1 MNQNDLNNQGVR
13 WHMNRTLLYLI
24 TIFFVIALGCTK
36 SVDNPSVRSAEID
49 SSKTTISQPSS
60 VKNYPDGKSG
70 THGVPSWILDM
81 HHTSAVL
88 RPFQN
93 FFLLNGRFPYDVK
106 EFLDSGLIL
115 VWPAYP
121 QTGEPMKLVKKVEP
135 NANYL
140 DKIAYVRKSD
150 SEAYFEFVKYFEAR
164 NEFGILDFPPKF
176 VRDRYTSST
185 YVNKYS
191 DKAPLLAQTFH
202 KMMNSLY
209 AATIQRDE
217 YLQGAIIPSTVEETV
232 KGNFFWIKEN
242 MAPDFLSTSPD
253 EYVFYEWGIAEIEN
267 VPVAF
272 FRFTLPYETSA
283 GNVRPAKYMD
293 IRSLEGGRSY
303 TDDYWD
309 LLTNMKYI
317 YSSKQLVEGT
327 FSVSDEIM
335 ISKDQILNP
344 VTDTSAGEA
353 TKKSSSK

>member
-1 MNQNDLNNQGVR
+1 
-13 WHMNRTLLYLI
+13 MNRTLLYLI

-36 SVDNPSVRSAEID
+36 SPDNPSVRSADID
-49 SSKTTISQPSS
+49 GSKTTISQPPA
-60 VKNYPDGKSG
+60 VKSYLDGGSG
-70 THGVPSWILDM
+70 VHGVPVWILDM
-81 HHTSAVL
+81 HGAPAIM

-93 FFLLNGRFPYDVK
+93 FYILNGRFPYDTK

-121 QTGEPMKLVKKVEP
+121 QTGKPMKLVNKVEP

-150 SEAYFEFVKYFEAR
+150 SEAYFEYVVYIEEG
-164 NEFGILDFPPKF
+164 NEFRILDFPPKF
-176 VRDRYTSST
+176 VRDRYISST

-191 DKAPLLAQTFH
+191 DKTPLPAQTFH

-209 AATIQRDE
+209 GATIQRDE
-217 YLQGAIIPSTVEETV
+217 YLQGAIIPTTVEETV
-232 KGNFFWIKEN
+232 KGNFFWIREN
-242 MAPDFLSTSPD
+242 MAPDFLSTSAD
-253 EYVFYEWGIAEIEN
+253 DYVFYEWGIAEIEN
-267 VPVAF
+267 VPVSF
-272 FRFTLPYETSA
+272 FRFTLPRESSD
-283 GNVRPAKYMD
+283 GIVRSSKYMN
-293 IRSLEGGRSY
+293 IESLEGGRSY
-303 TDDYWD
+303 KDESWN

-344 VTDTSAGEA
+344 
-353 TKKSSSK
+353 